1 MGNPTAQESHPT
13 QQPVAAHGMEA
24 APPAYL
30 LPPPSNPDAVTS
42 PQPVANPAIT
52 QEKGIYGGSPT
63 ITNEKAVARNGAP
76 VLAYPVATPLSA
88 LRAHPQPVDCPFCG
102 MRGMTTV
109 QSVHSTMTQY
119 GSPFPPPPFFL
130 LHLFQRRRNLQCTT
144 TNGHSNYSVSAL
156 LLCVLC
162 CCLAFVPYATGLGDD
177 TEHRCGACRRLL
189 AISRY
194 NEGVEVVAYAP
205 AVPVQSPPLQRPA
218 ATAGAV

>member
-1 MGNPTAQESHPT
+1 VNTFPLLLLFLFFFPRNLLRFEITINSTEIMGNPTAQESHPAGIDAGAGADHHAGFVA
-13 QQPVAAHGMEA
+13 QQPVAAGTEA

-52 QEKGIYGGSPT
+52 QDKGIYGGSPT

-109 QSVHSTMTQY
+109 ESVHSAMTQY
-119 GSPFPPPPFFL
+119 GSPFPPPPFFP
-130 LHLFQRRRNLQCTT
+130 
-144 TNGHSNYSVSAL
+144 SP
-156 LLCVLC
+156 
-162 CCLAFVPYATGLGDD
+162 FV
-177 TEHRCGACRRLL
+177 
-189 AISRY
+189 
-194 NEGVEVVAYAP
+194 
-205 AVPVQSPPLQRPA
+205 
-218 ATAGAV
+218 

>member
-1 MGNPTAQESHPT
+1 MGNPTAQESHPAGIDAGAGADHHAGFA

-30 LPPPSNPDAVTS
+30 LPPPSNPNAVTS

-76 VLAYPVATPLSA
+76 VLAYPAATPLSA
-88 LRAHPQPVDCPFCG
+88 LRAHPQLVDCPFCG

-119 GSPFPPPPFFL
+119 GSPFPPPPFFP
-130 LHLFQRRRNLQCTT
+130 
-144 TNGHSNYSVSAL
+144 SP
-156 LLCVLC
+156 
-162 CCLAFVPYATGLGDD
+162 FV
-177 TEHRCGACRRLL
+177 
-189 AISRY
+189 
-194 NEGVEVVAYAP
+194 
-205 AVPVQSPPLQRPA
+205 
-218 ATAGAV
+218 